1 MKTNYYLL
9 LLLLCY
15 TSQLSAQRII
25 PLPGYDFLARETAAD
40 SRVQARMDCSFDN
53 LDLNRVRD
61 GERGLFPFEID
72 TVGFNGPNSAF
83 RCLNCD
89 QAAFGIAGL
98 DGQELEYEAVT
109 NDQGFDTLQIAFGDT
124 LTNNYTEALEIV
136 VLAQRQDATI
146 NNPVMPLGP
155 QQEVEQLVTINNLP
169 GEIFC
174 REFVDDDDYPGR
186 GQIFFFLEDITESQ
200 NFSFQSAR
208 LAGLDRLG
216 VKVCN
221 EFGLCDTY
229 YYFFRVERQN
239 IFPPFFDDFSNIDIR
254 TDALLWQDEDVFVN
268 NTFGF
273 EPPSLG
279 MVTFD
284 GVGPYGQ
291 PYPLDGGSGS
301 QPRDFLTSAGI
312 NLGGGSGYV
321 LTFYA
326 QPRGLANRP
335 EVNDSLVLQFL
346 DPSNNWNT
354 VWSQAGLSTGE
365 PDDSERPFIGHVVP
379 LDPIYQYNGFQFRF
393 YNRSDETGA
402 LDNWHLDYVRLDD
415 LATDLSLADIALV
428 QPPRTVTAPYTSL
441 PYRHLVAAGPAEVQ
455 EELLVKVW
463 NHASGQD
470 LRVNSSSLKI
480 SEINTGT
487 SLFNTNLLDGPEGDI
502 MPGLPIEK
510 RFDMP
515 STAPFS
521 AAFPDYQDLL
531 LGLPNVGEEVYR
543 VRTNYTI
550 LIDEETDRPGI
561 EETVRSNN
569 LSDGF
574 TVFDNYFAY
583 DDGTAELAVEAF
595 PGQTVVQEYRT
606 YVPDVLK
613 GVSLRLA
620 RNSGNV
626 ASQTLEIQV
635 YLDTLD
641 FDPEYSFSVQPIYVE
656 NFFRDSI
663 QGFTTYELPDSLD
676 LPVGKFY
683 VGWKQLGTCNIC
695 VPVGY
700 DRNNDPAG
708 RIFFRNN
715 GNWFALGGPV
725 TGAVMIRPLVGSQRA
740 IPTST
745 EPEPLVNAD
754 NSWFTVFPNPA
765 RERAFLQGVGGQPI
779 DPVDWELYDANGRQL
794 RFGRR
799 SLEVNLID
807 LPSGLYLLR
816 VIDPANG
823 RISQQKLL
831 VNQN

>member
-1 MKTNYYLL
+1 MKANYYLL
-9 LLLLCY
+9 FLLLI
-15 TSQLSAQRII
+15 TSSLLQAQRII
-25 PLPGYDFLARETAAD
+25 PLPSYDFLAREAVPNSD
-40 SRVQARMDCSFDN
+40 VQARMDCSFDN
-53 LDLNRVRD
+53 LGLNRVRD
-61 GERGLFPFEID
+61 GESRFFSFEID
-72 TVGFNGPNSAF
+72 TTGFDGPNSDF

-89 QAAFGIAGL
+89 QTLFGAAEV
-98 DGQELEYEAVT
+98 DGMQLVYEAAT
-109 NDQGFDTLQIAFGDT
+109 SDQGFDTLLVAYGDT
-124 LTNNYTEALEIV
+124 LTNTYSDPIQIV
-136 VLAQRQDATI
+136 VLAQRQDAII
-146 NNPVMPLGP
+146 NNPLLPMGP
-155 QQEVEQLVTINNLP
+155 QEEVEQIVNVTNLP

-186 GQIFFFLEDITESQ
+186 GQIFFFLDDISESQ

-221 EFGLCDTY
+221 EYGLCDTY
-229 YYFFRVERQN
+229 YYFFRVQREN
-239 IFPPFFDDFSNIDIR
+239 VFPPFFDDFSNIGIR

-291 PYPLDGGSGS
+291 PYPQDGGSGS

-312 NLGGGSGYV
+312 NLGNGSGYV

-335 EVNDSLVLQFL
+335 EISDSLVLQFR
-346 DPSNNWNT
+346 DQENNWNT

-365 PDDSERPFIGHVVP
+365 SDDSDRPFIGHVVP
-379 LDPIYQYNGFQFRF
+379 LDPIYNYNGFQFRF
-393 YNRSDETGA
+393 YNRSDETGS
-402 LDNWHLDYVRLDD
+402 LDNWHLDYVRLDN

-455 EELLVKVW
+455 QELLVKVW

-502 MPGLPIEK
+502 TAGLPIEK

-515 STAPFS
+515 TTAPFS
-521 AAFPDYQDLL
+521 ANYDNYEDLL
-531 LGLPNVGEEVYR
+531 LGLPNVDEEVYR

-561 EETVRSNN
+561 EETVQSNN

-613 GVSLRLA
+613 GVSLRLS

-626 ASQTLEIQV
+626 ASQTFEIQV

-663 QGFTTYELPDSLD
+663 QGFTTYELPDSLE

-700 DRNNDPAG
+700 DRNNNPEG

-715 GNWFALGGPV
+715 GNWFALNTPI
-725 TGAVMIRPLVGSQRA
+725 TGAVMIRPQVGSQRA

-745 EPEPLVNAD
+745 EPEPTNNMDSAWLMIY
-754 NSWFTVFPNPA
+754 PNPA
-765 RERAFLQGVGGQPI
+765 EDRVFLRATDGQALG
-779 DPVDWELYDANGRQL
+779 PVDWELYDGSGRQV
-794 RFGRR
+794 R
-799 SLEVNLID
+799 SGQYSQEVNLLD
-807 LPSGLYLLR
+807 LASGLYLLR
-816 VIDPANG
+816 VIDQENG
-823 RISQQKLL
+823 RVSQQKLL